1 MIHQSVSEPLKKFST
16 IFPAYHQQLK
26 QREKSL
32 NEYGKIHSKLQKY
45 EITND
50 IILDQLEYDY
60 RAFRESEQSVVG
72 PVP

>member
-32 NEYGKIHSKLQKY
+32 NEYGKIYSKLQKY
-45 EITND
+45 ED
-50 IILDQLEYDY
+50 
-60 RAFRESEQSVVG
+60 REHTAANVVKIEAVG
-72 PVP
+72 TIESINCIG